1 MRKYLNNPRIII
13 PLALLVM
20 LWVCHSYGLL
30 DQLLPDFSDQPQS
43 LAAPQVVVEKEVL
56 ALTPS
61 GRVMQGLVR
70 DQWLLRNWRKSSAI
84 KNEPFVANFSFA
96 KNELPEGVTTPEVVE
111 EVVVI
116 DPGTLDQYIV
126 EHLGLD
132 EMGFFVRFGSINKRE
147 GDLLMTKS
155 GMELVLGSIALA
167 EERRTEAE
175 HAATIATHLSGM
187 QLQAVM
193 KNTPTE
199 VIPTITSVLA
209 ENFDQIGLETALITS
224 TVAKATAAAVDFEAL
239 SDTELDKLTGTFRE
253 GDTVDVDSVNNF
265 DYRRSTASA
274 IISGGQLER
283 RIYRLGDFVQKNP
296 ALGLAEVHG
305 DYVQLVDRYGQ
316 FYRLSLKD

>member
-20 LWVCHSYGLL
+20 LWVCYSYGLL
-30 DQLLPDFSDQPQS
+30 DQLLPDLSDQPQS
-43 LAAPQVVVEKEVL
+43 LAATQVVVEKEVL

-96 KNELPEGVTTPEVVE
+96 KNELPEGDTTPEVVE

-116 DPGTLDQYIV
+116 DPVTLDQYIV

-167 EERRTEAE
+167 EERRSNAE
-175 HAATIATHLSGM
+175 HAATILMHLSRM

-193 KNTPTE
+193 KNAPTE
-199 VIPTITSVLA
+199 VIATILSAPEDGSPISPL
-209 ENFDQIGLETALITS
+209 
-224 TVAKATAAAVDFEAL
+224 L
-239 SDTELDKLTGTFRE
+239 SDDTASVVELGASSYTGLSRLSGTFRE
-253 GDTVDVDSVNNF
+253 GDTVDADSVNNF
-265 DYRRSTASA
+265 DDSRSIASA
-274 IISGGQLER
+274 VISGGQLEG

-296 ALGLAEVHG
+296 ALGLAEVHD

>member
-13 PLALLVM
+13 PLALVVM

-30 DQLLPDFSDQPQS
+30 DQLVPDFSNQPQS
-43 LAAPQVVVEKEVL
+43 LAATQVVIEKEVIV
-56 ALTPS
+56 LTPS

-96 KNELPEGVTTPEVVE
+96 KNELPEGSPAPEVVE

-116 DPGTLDQYIV
+116 DPVTFDQYIV

-132 EMGFFVRFGSINKRE
+132 ELGFFVRFGSINKRQ

-175 HAATIATHLSGM
+175 HDALILMHLSRL

-193 KNTPTE
+193 KNAPTE
-199 VIPTITSVLA
+199 VISKIPSVPEDSGPISPLST
-209 ENFDQIGLETALITS
+209 DETAS
-224 TVAKATAAAVDFEAL
+224 VVDLEASSDTAL
-239 SDTELDKLTGTFRE
+239 SKLSGNFRE
-253 GDTVDVDSVNNF
+253 GDTVDADSVNNF
-265 DYRRSTASA
+265 DDSRSIASA
-274 IISGGQLER
+274 VISGGQLER

-296 ALGLAEVHG
+296 ALGLAEVHD

-316 FYRLSLKD
+316 FYRLNLKD

>member
-20 LWVCHSYGLL
+20 LWVCNSYGLL
-30 DQLLPDFSDQPQS
+30 DQLLPDFSNQPQS
-43 LAAPQVVVEKEVL
+43 LAASQVVVEKEVI

-84 KNEPFVANFSFA
+84 NNEPFVANFSFV
-96 KNELPEGVTTPEVVE
+96 KNELPEGSSAPEVVD

-132 EMGFFVRFGSINKRE
+132 EMGFFVRFGTINKRQ

-167 EERRTEAE
+167 EARRSKAE
-175 HAATIATHLSGM
+175 HAATISMHLSQM

-193 KNTPTE
+193 KNAPIE
-199 VIPTITSVLA
+199 VVSPVISVPEDNGPISPLVTDDTSSIV
-209 ENFDQIGLETALITS
+209 EIGAS
-224 TVAKATAAAVDFEAL
+224 
-239 SDTELDKLTGTFRE
+239 SDTVLSKLPGTFRE
-253 GDTVDVDSVNNF
+253 GDTVDVDSINNF
-265 DYRRSTASA
+265 DDDRSIASA

-283 RIYRLGDFVQKNP
+283 QIYRLGDFVQKNP
-296 ALGLAEVHG
+296 ALGLARVH
-305 DYVQLVDRYGQ
+305 DNYVQLVDRYGQ
-316 FYRLSLKD
+316 FYRLDLQD

>member
-13 PLALLVM
+13 PFALFVM

-30 DQLLPDFSDQPQS
+30 DQLLPNFSDQPQS
-43 LAAPQVVVEKEVL
+43 LAATQVVVEKEVL

-96 KNELPEGVTTPEVVE
+96 KNELPEGITGPKPVPEVVE

-116 DPGTLDQYIV
+116 DPVTLDQYIV

-132 EMGFFVRFGSINKRE
+132 EMGFFVRFGTINKRQ

-155 GMELVLGSIALA
+155 GVELVLGSIALA

-175 HAATIATHLSGM
+175 HDAIIALVLSRM
-187 QLQAVM
+187 QLQAVI
-193 KNTPTE
+193 KNASKD
-199 VIPTITSVLA
+199 VISAADDLALA
-209 ENFDQIGLETALITS
+209 EVPAAKDIAL
-224 TVAKATAAAVDFEAL
+224 ATDPSLA
-239 SDTELDKLTGTFRE
+239 ELTKLQGTFRE
-253 GDTVDVDSVNNF
+253 GDTVNPELIN
-265 DYRRSTASA
+265 RSEESQNSASA
-274 IISGGQLER
+274 VISGGQLER
-283 RIYRLGDFVQKNP
+283 QIYRLGDFVQKNP
-296 ALGLAEVHG
+296 ALGLARVYEN
-305 DYVQLVDRYGQ
+305 YVQLVDRYGQ
-316 FYRLSLKD
+316 FYRLDLQD

>member
-13 PLALLVM
+13 PLALFVM

-43 LAAPQVVVEKEVL
+43 LAATQVVVEKELL

-96 KNELPEGVTTPEVVE
+96 KNELPEGSPGPILEVVE

-116 DPGTLDQYIV
+116 DPVTLDQYIV

-132 EMGFFVRFGSINKRE
+132 ETGFFVRFGSINKRQ
-147 GDLLMTKS
+147 GDLLHTTD
-155 GMELVLGSIALA
+155 GRELVLGAIALA

-175 HAATIATHLSGM
+175 HAETIVAHLSGM

-193 KNTPTE
+193 KNVPKE
-199 VIPTITSVLA
+199 VIMARLSSTADLA
-209 ENFDQIGLETALITS
+209 L
-224 TVAKATAAAVDFEAL
+224 ATEYLFAEV
-239 SDTELDKLTGTFRE
+239 TEREGTFRE
-253 GDTVDVDSVNNF
+253 GDAVDADSVNNF
-265 DYRRSTASA
+265 DQSQNSASA
-274 IISGGQLER
+274 VILGGQKER
-283 RIYRLGDFVQKNP
+283 QIYRLGDFVQKNP
-296 ALGLAEVHG
+296 ALGLAEVHD

-316 FYRLSLKD
+316 FYRLTLKE

>member
-1 MRKYLNNPRIII
+1 MRKYLNNPRIVI
-13 PLALLVM
+13 PLAVLVL

-30 DQLLPDFSDQPQS
+30 DQWLPDFSNQPQS
-43 LAAPQVVVEKEVL
+43 LAATEVLTEEEVL

-61 GRVMQGLVR
+61 GRVMQGLLR
-70 DQWLLRNWRKSSAI
+70 DQWLLRNWTQSSAI

-96 KNELPEGVTTPEVVE
+96 KNELPEGSFRPIPAVAE

-116 DPGTLDQYIV
+116 DPVTLDQYIV

-132 EMGFFVRFGSINKRE
+132 EMGFFVRFGTINKRQ

-167 EERRTEAE
+167 EARRSKAE
-175 HAATIATHLSGM
+175 HAATISMHLSQM

-193 KNTPTE
+193 KNAPIE
-199 VIPTITSVLA
+199 VVSPVISVPEDNGPISPLVSDDTSSVI
-209 ENFDQIGLETALITS
+209 EIGAS
-224 TVAKATAAAVDFEAL
+224 
-239 SDTELDKLTGTFRE
+239 SDTVLSKLPGTFRE

-265 DYRRSTASA
+265 DDNRSIASA
-274 IISGGQLER
+274 VIAGGQLER
-283 RIYRLGDFVQKNP
+283 QIYRLGDFVQKNP
-296 ALGLAEVHG
+296 ALGLARVHE

-316 FYRLSLKD
+316 FYRLDLQD

>member
-30 DQLLPDFSDQPQS
+30 DQLLPDFSNQPQS
-43 LAAPQVVVEKEVL
+43 LAATQVVVKKEVI

-84 KNEPFVANFSFA
+84 NNEPFVANFSFA
-96 KNELPEGVTTPEVVE
+96 KNELPEESSAPEVVE

-132 EMGFFVRFGSINKRE
+132 EMGFFVRFGTINKRQ

-155 GMELVLGSIALA
+155 GVELVLGSIALA
-167 EERRTEAE
+167 EAKRSKAE
-175 HAATIATHLSGM
+175 HAATISMHLSQM

-193 KNTPTE
+193 KNAPIE
-199 VIPTITSVLA
+199 VVSPVLSVPEDNGPISPLVT
-209 ENFDQIGLETALITS
+209 DDTS
-224 TVAKATAAAVDFEAL
+224 TIVEIGAS
-239 SDTELDKLTGTFRE
+239 SDTVLSKLPGTFRE
-253 GDTVDVDSVNNF
+253 GDIVDVDSINNF
-265 DYRRSTASA
+265 DDNRSIASA

-283 RIYRLGDFVQKNP
+283 QIYRLGDFVQKNP
-296 ALGLAEVHG
+296 ALGLARVHE

-316 FYRLSLKD
+316 FYRLDLQD